1 MHDYMVKKIMFI
13 TNFVA
18 STVVRVDIFANIYI
32 VIICLVNA
40 EKDRINI
47 VQKASG
53 NVKKLH

>member
-1 MHDYMVKKIMFI
+1 MYI

-18 STVVRVDIFANIYI
+18 HSVVLVDVFANIYI
-32 VIICLVNA
+32 VIICLVNP